1 MKRRIVR
8 LHSGERRSGMRI
20 LLILL
25 LASLAGCADEARK
38 AREADEQRELA
49 VAELTAR
56 GTAQSLAAASLLG
69 RFKHE
74 RRSQEL
80 IDRAVAIA
88 PDQPALA
95 YIQWRECAGAPC
107 AEEEEIRTRLQAVA
121 PDNGLVWLPE
131 LNAALE
137 RADASAVTGAVAKIG
152 ASRHISIYWTS
163 LVVML
168 VDAFGEKSPSTGR
181 PAFAESSTDRMVD
194 AIGILAAVS
203 TPPLQ
208 AIAKSCRADQFDQP
222 GRREACEAMMAR
234 MAGSDNFLMQSLA
247 VNIQQKWW
255 PEGSLER
262 EQLRAR
268 RRQLDYVM
276 LASSRIRVLHLDR
289 DWAQRL
295 EAMRKSNDE
304 LDVMRAMLAF
314 HHEPLEPPA
323 NWRNPYAPGE

>member
-1 MKRRIVR
+1 
-8 LHSGERRSGMRI
+8 MRI
-20 LLILL
+20 YLILL

-38 AREADEQRELA
+38 AREADEQREIA

-69 RFKHE
+69 RFKHA

-95 YIQWRECAGAPC
+95 YVQWRECAAVPTC
-107 AEEEEIRTRLQAVA
+107 ANEGEIRTRLQAVA

-131 LNAALE
+131 LSAAWE
-137 RADASAVTGAVAKIG
+137 RADAPAVTGAVAKIG
-152 ASRHISIYWTS
+152 ASRHISIYWNS
-163 LVVML
+163 LIVML
-168 VDAFGEKSPSTGR
+168 VDAFGEKSASTGR
-181 PAFAESSTDRMVD
+181 PVFAQSLTDRMVD

-208 AIAKSCRADQFDQP
+208 AIAKSCHADQFDQP

-234 MAGSDNFLMQSLA
+234 LAGSDNFLLQSLA
-247 VNIQQKWW
+247 VSIQQKWW

-262 EQLRAR
+262 GQLRAR

-276 LASSRIRVLHLDR
+276 LASSRIRVLHVDR
-289 DWAQRL
+289 DSAQRL

>member
-1 MKRRIVR
+1 
-8 LHSGERRSGMRI
+8 MRI
-20 LLILL
+20 CLILL
-25 LASLAGCADEARK
+25 LASLAGCADEALK
-38 AREADEQRELA
+38 AREADEQREIA

-95 YIQWRECAGAPC
+95 YVQWRECAGAQC
-107 AEEEEIRTRLQAVA
+107 AKEAEIRTRLQAVA

-131 LNAALE
+131 LSAAWE
-137 RADASAVTGAVAKIG
+137 RADAPAVTGAVAKIG
-152 ASRHISIYWTS
+152 ASRHISIYWNS
-163 LVVML
+163 LIVML

-181 PAFAESSTDRMVD
+181 PVFAQSPTDRMVD

-208 AIAKSCRADQFDQP
+208 AIAKSCHADQFDQP

-234 MAGSDNFLMQSLA
+234 LADSDNFLLQRLA
-247 VNIQQKWW
+247 VSIQQRWW

-262 EQLRAR
+262 GQLRAR
-268 RRQLDYVM
+268 RRQFDYVM
-276 LASSRIRVLHLDR
+276 LASSRIRVLHVDR
-289 DWAQRL
+289 DSARRL
-295 EAMRKSNDE
+295 EAMRQSNDE

>member
-1 MKRRIVR
+1 
-8 LHSGERRSGMRI
+8 MRI
-20 LLILL
+20 YLILL

-38 AREADEQRELA
+38 AREADEQREIA

-69 RFKHE
+69 RFKHA

-95 YIQWRECAGAPC
+95 YVQWRECAAVPTC
-107 AEEEEIRTRLQAVA
+107 ANEGEIRTRLQAVA

-131 LNAALE
+131 LSAAWE
-137 RADASAVTGAVAKIG
+137 RADAPAVTGAVAKIG
-152 ASRHISIYWTS
+152 ASRHISIYWNS
-163 LVVML
+163 LIVML
-168 VDAFGEKSPSTGR
+168 VDAFGEKSASTGR
-181 PAFAESSTDRMVD
+181 PVFAQSVTDRMVD

-208 AIAKSCRADQFDQP
+208 AIAKSCHADQFDQP

-234 MAGSDNFLMQSLA
+234 LADSDNFLLQRLA
-247 VNIQQKWW
+247 VSIQQRWW

-262 EQLRAR
+262 GQLRAR
-268 RRQLDYVM
+268 RRQFDYVM
-276 LASSRIRVLHLDR
+276 LASSRIRVLHVDR
-289 DWAQRL
+289 DSARRL
-295 EAMRKSNDE
+295 EAMRQSNDE
-304 LDVMRAMLAF
+304 LDVMLAMLAF

>member
-1 MKRRIVR
+1 
-8 LHSGERRSGMRI
+8 MRI
-20 LLILL
+20 FLILL

-38 AREADEQRELA
+38 AREADEQREIA

-69 RFKHE
+69 RFQHA

-95 YIQWRECAGAPC
+95 YVQWRECAAAGTC
-107 AEEEEIRTRLQAVA
+107 GEEEAIRAHLQAVA
-121 PDNGLVWLPE
+121 PDNGLVWSPE
-131 LNAALE
+131 LNAAWE
-137 RADASAVTGAVAKIG
+137 RADAPAVTRAVAKIG
-152 ASRHISIYWTS
+152 ASRHVSIYWNS
-163 LVVML
+163 LIVML
-168 VDAFGEKSPSTGR
+168 VDAFGEKSTSTGR
-181 PAFAESSTDRMVD
+181 PVFAQSPTDRMVD

-203 TPPLQ
+203 IPPLQ

-276 LASSRIRVLHLDR
+276 LASSRMRVLHLGR
-289 DWAQRL
+289 DWARRL

-304 LDVMRAMLAF
+304 LDVMRAILAF

-323 NWRNPYAPGE
+323 NWKDPYAPRE

>member
-1 MKRRIVR
+1 
-8 LHSGERRSGMRI
+8 MRI
-20 LLILL
+20 YLILL

-38 AREADEQRELA
+38 AREADEQREIA

-69 RFKHE
+69 RFKHA

-95 YIQWRECAGAPC
+95 YLQWRECAAVPTC
-107 AEEEEIRTRLQAVA
+107 AKEEEIRTRLQAVA

-131 LNAALE
+131 LNAAWE
-137 RADASAVTGAVAKIG
+137 RADAPAVTGAVAKIG
-152 ASRHISIYWTS
+152 ASRHISIYWNS
-163 LVVML
+163 LIVML
-168 VDAFGEKSPSTGR
+168 VDAFGEKSASTGR
-181 PAFAESSTDRMVD
+181 PVFAQSPTDRMVD

-208 AIAKSCRADQFDQP
+208 AIAKSCHADQFDQP

-234 MAGSDNFLMQSLA
+234 LADSDNFLLQRLA
-247 VNIQQKWW
+247 VSIQQKWW

-262 EQLRAR
+262 GQLRAR

-276 LASSRIRVLHLDR
+276 LASSRIRVLHVDR
-289 DWAQRL
+289 DSAQRL